1 MSNGY
6 FQFKQFTVWHDRCA
20 MKVGTDGVLLGAWA
34 SVEHAQRMLDVG
46 CGSGLIGLMLA
57 QRYPEAQVVG
67 IEIDH
72 EAAAQAAEN
81 VAASPW
87 ADRLQVVEGDF
98 CTYQPAEPFD
108 LIVSNPP
115 YFVDALRPPVGERS
129 LARHAGGLNYESLFR
144 HSRELLAPQG
154 RVCVVLPAEVEQVA
168 MDAAFRNGL
177 HATEKV
183 CIYTKAGKPLRRV
196 LLAFSTAIDP
206 CRTTDFYLMDA
217 DGSYSDAYR
226 KLTEDFYLKL

>member
-1 MSNGY
+1 
-6 FQFKQFTVWHDRCA
+6 

-34 SVEHAQRMLDVG
+34 SVEHARRVLDVG

-57 QRYPEAQVVG
+57 QRYPEAEVVG
-67 IEIDH
+67 IEIDQ

-87 ADRLQVVEGDF
+87 GHRVQVVAGDF

-129 LARHAGGLNYESLFR
+129 LARHAAGLNYESLFR
-144 HSRELLAPQG
+144 HGMELLAPLG
-154 RVCVVLPAEVEQVA
+154 RVCVVLPAEVERVA
-168 MDAAFRNGL
+168 VDAAFRNGL
-177 HATEKV
+177 HVSEKV
-183 CIYTKAGKPLRRV
+183 CIYTKEGKPLRRV
-196 LLAFSTAIDP
+196 MLAFTTAIDP
-206 CRTTDFYLMDA
+206 CQTTDFYLMNA

-226 KLTEDFYLKL
+226 RLTDEFYLKL